1 MRKTFFVVVGVVL
14 VFCAC
19 YGDASESFAQSRF
32 AFGIKPGMTMQT
44 SYFGFTAGRFLP
56 YASMDMLWMSVK
68 MTETRSSHDTYYGN
82 TYDYWEEQTFKGKAV
97 LFIPHFGAKWFVHGA
112 SRSDGLRAYL
122 NADLY
127 LSIPSVSGEE
137 EKSWRQTYNGQ
148 TESGHWSKKMDKD
161 EEELIEDVLSFWGF
175 NLGFGTEYMFSEHF
189 SVGGEYGFRLFF
201 NGIERHDESSSSYGN
216 PGSPYYQSYQ
226 DEWDDE
232 LRLTLRMNYA
242 VVALNFYF

>member
-1 MRKTFFVVVGVVL
+1 MRRVFCVLVVL
-14 VFCAC
+14 FLCGS
-19 YGDASESFAQSRF
+19 YSGASQSFAQSQF
-32 AFGIKPGMTMQT
+32 VFGVKPGMTIQN

-56 YASMDMLWMSVK
+56 YASLDLVWMTVK
-68 MTETRSSHDTYYGN
+68 LTESSSSYDTYYGN
-82 TYDYWEEQTFKGKAV
+82 TYTYWEEHTYKGKAV
-97 LFIPHFGAKWFVHGA
+97 LLIPHFGSKFYLRGSNATE
-112 SRSDGLRAYL
+112 GLRTYL

-137 EKSWRQTYNGQ
+137 EKSWRRTWDGQ
-148 TESGHWSKKMDKD
+148 SESDHWSKKMDKED
-161 EEELIEDVLSFWGF
+161 EELIEDVLSFWGF

-189 SVGGEYGFRLFF
+189 SIGGEYGFRLFF
-201 NGIERHDESSSSYGN
+201 NGIERHGESSSSYGD

-232 LRLTLRMNYA
+232 LRLTLKMNYA